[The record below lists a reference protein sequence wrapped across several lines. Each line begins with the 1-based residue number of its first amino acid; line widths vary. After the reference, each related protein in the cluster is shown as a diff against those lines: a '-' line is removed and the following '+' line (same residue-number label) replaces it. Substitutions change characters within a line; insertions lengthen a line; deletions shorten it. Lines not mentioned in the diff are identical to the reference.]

1 MIKFKQRTTAS
12 ILNISIISFIFLGC
26 ATEQAPSPPA
36 EPVAVT
42 ATAEKVVEKEIAVA
56 LKRQVKDVDLK
67 AKSDEAGM
75 KKRIV
80 ILPFLDSS
88 DRSEISRAK
97 AREAFMDD
105 LNKSEALI
113 ALDSNQLKHE
123 ASKYLKN
130 GEYDLVKLAKDSQ
143 LDGVS
148 SLLEGKVIDLRL
160 KQNIDPEKKYQQAT
174 FEAVVR
180 IRIMNIRS
188 GKEIFDIV
196 KTVTIDD
203 ENTKLTEKVSQDS
216 FFTKNPNLVSILIK
230 DAFLDFSNQV
240 IESMTQVIWEGRIA
254 ALKDEKIY
262 LNVGRISGVQVGDIL
277 KVVEDGSEIYDPEIG
292 YHIGKVGGQAKGT
305 LEIVGFFGQDGAVS
319 VIHSGAGFKEND
331 RVELYQ

>member
-1 MIKFKQRTTAS
+1 MKFKHRTGKS
-12 ILNISIISFIFLGC
+12 ILKLTIISFIFLGC
-26 ATEQAPSPPA
+26 ATEVAAPPTS
-36 EPVAVT
+36 EPVVAAPT
-42 ATAEKVVEKEIAVA
+42 PEKIVEKEIAVA

-67 AKSDEAGM
+67 AKSDDAGM

-88 DRSEISRAK
+88 DRPEASRAK

-113 ALDSNQLKHE
+113 ALDSNQLKHDV
-123 ASKYLKN
+123 SKYLKN
-130 GEYDLVKLAKDSQ
+130 GEYDLVKLSKDSQ

-148 SLLEGKVIDLRL
+148 SLLEGKIIDLRL
-160 KQNIDPEKKYQQAT
+160 KQNIDPEKKYQQAI

-203 ENTKLTEKVSQDS
+203 ENTKLMEKVSPDQ
-216 FFTKNPNLVSILIK
+216 FFTKNPNLVLILIK
-230 DAFLDFSNQV
+230 DAFLDFSGQV
-240 IESMTQVIWEGRIA
+240 IEAMTQVIWEGRIA
-254 ALKDEKIY
+254 ALKGEKIY

-277 KVVEDGSEIYDPEIG
+277 KVVEDGSEVYDPEIG
-292 YHIGKVGGQAKGT
+292 YHIGKIGGQAKGT
-305 LEIVGFFGQDGAVS
+305 LEVVGFFGQDGAVS